1 MASIAK
7 PGLEDGRRTNGS
19 PKLKGRVVEN
29 AKDTLCRNVTIY
41 GRCRYEDKGVQLDR
55 LRSLARQQ
63 TSPAQPD
70 PNSQTLP
77 LKATM
82 DSSCLASSS
91 SGAGVKQ
98 KRLNV
103 ESPSFTPSTTPN
115 NGTAPTSAVT
125 AKKPATLSPKAA
137 GAAPFLPKG
146 SLSRANSGI
155 SQLRQETGT
164 PEWGLTDV
172 PDFVP
177 QRFDTVVCC
186 LFQFQLIIGT
196 GPFTKVLI
204 AQDSMQATNNGVLA
218 TGNAYDPF
226 VSTTTPLATAGAV
239 VTHPLQPNPYAHDH
253 TGIGP
258 TSYFTAQST
267 FQQPAQYH
275 LYAPIG
281 PHNQNILGYQRNVHD
296 LFIPNDFRE
305 ELQKKAAATLQTL
318 PSTFINCYI
327 LFRVCFT
334 DCWLD
339 SQLPTQID
347 HFHSLVPLDVTHQKN
362 ATIFGYPSWV
372 YKAQSSK
379 DGNYYVLRRLEE
391 ESKANFFKR
400 LPVNKRKGNQMRAG
414 MEKGHLCQRGDGARC
429 LYQPQLPGQLPDLRD
444 GLPPAVQD
452 AGRAAPGKPH
462 AVPEPAR
469 EHACNRACALGAI
482 HSAGLAARVIDASKI
497 LLTGKNRIR
506 LNACAILD
514 VVQHDTQ
521 RSIADLQSN
530 DMVSFGQLIL
540 TLGASSLAHNPTK
553 ALEHFSR
560 AYSAQLY
567 NSVLWLLGAG
577 PSKEPQGQLQPANQS
592 QNPNANANPNANQ
605 GSDRTIDVFI
615 TGISTQLISTFD
627 SSLHVDDELT
637 HDLSREL
644 ENARLVRLLTKLN
657 FITERPEYDHDRH
670 WSENGERY
678 FLKLFRDY
686 VFHQVD
692 SQNAPVVDL
701 GHVLTCLNKL
711 DAGSEEKVTL
721 ISRDE
726 QSCFVV
732 SYKELKK
739 GVEMSFQALMKRR
752 EEWVDGWMAVG
763 IWQLF
768 VLYISDP
775 PGTDLAFD
783 SASAYI
789 KNESTTYQY
798 H

>member
-1 MASIAK
+1 MASIGK
-7 PGLEDGRRTNGS
+7 PNLEDGRRTNGS
-19 PKLKGRVVEN
+19 PKLKGREN

-41 GRCRYEDKGVQLDR
+41 GRCRYEDKG
-55 LRSLARQQ
+55 S
-63 TSPAQPD
+63 
-70 PNSQTLP
+70 
-77 LKATM
+77 
-82 DSSCLASSS
+82 DSSCLGS

-103 ESPSFTPSTTPN
+103 ESPSFTPSTTPS
-115 NGTAPTSAVT
+115 NGVVTTAVT

-137 GAAPFLPKG
+137 GAAPFLPKAA
-146 SLSRANSGI
+146 LSRANSGV
-155 SQLRQETGT
+155 SQLRQEAGT

-177 QRFDTVVCC
+177 QRFETV
-186 LFQFQLIIGT
+186 
-196 GPFTKVLI
+196 
-204 AQDSMQATNNGVLA
+204 DSIQATNNGVLA
-218 TGNAYDPF
+218 ASSAFDPF
-226 VSTTTPLATAGAV
+226 VSSTTSLGSAGAV
-239 VTHPLQPNPYAHDH
+239 VTHQIQQNPYAHDH
-253 TGIGP
+253 AGIGA
-258 TSYFTAQST
+258 TSYFTSQNT
-267 FQQPAQYH
+267 FQQPVQYH

-318 PSTFINCYI
+318 PN
-327 LFRVCFT
+327 
-334 DCWLD
+334 

-379 DGNYYVLRRLEE
+379 DGNFYALRRLEGFRLTNE
-391 ESKANFFKR
+391 KAIRCVQSWKR
-400 LPVNKRKGNQMRAG
+400 
-414 MEKGHLCQRGDGARC
+414 H
-429 LYQPQLPGQLPDLRD
+429 
-444 GLPPAVQD
+444 D
-452 AGRAAPGKPH
+452 A
-462 AVPEPAR
+462 
-469 EHACNRACALGAI
+469 
-482 HSAGLAARVIDASKI
+482 
-497 LLTGKNRIR
+497 
-506 LNACAILD
+506 
-514 VVQHDTQ
+514 Q

-560 AYSAQLY
+560 AYSPQLY
-567 NSVLWLLGAG
+567 NSVFWLLGAG
-577 PSKEPQGQLQPANQS
+577 PSKDPQHP
-592 QNPNANANPNANQ
+592 PT
-605 GSDRTIDVFI
+605 DRSIDVFI
-615 TGISTQLISTFD
+615 TGISSQLISTFD

-637 HDLSREL
+637 YDLSREL

-692 SQNAPVVDL
+692 AQNAPVVDL

-711 DAGSEEKVTL
+711 DAGSDEKVTL

-752 EEWVDGWMAVG
+752 
-763 IWQLF
+763 
-768 VLYISDP
+768 
-775 PGTDLAFD
+775 
-783 SASAYI
+783 
-789 KNESTTYQY
+789 
-798 H
+798 